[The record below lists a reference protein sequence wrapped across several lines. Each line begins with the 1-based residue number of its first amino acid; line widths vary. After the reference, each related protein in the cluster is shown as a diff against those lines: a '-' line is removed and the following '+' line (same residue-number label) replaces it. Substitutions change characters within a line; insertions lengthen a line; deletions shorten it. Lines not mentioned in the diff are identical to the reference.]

1 MMAGVIVPM
10 YIFYMYIIHVLYT
23 CCDCLFACLF
33 CLPCRCVLLFRMWV
47 ILLFLIQLVCYTHS
61 VHVL

>member
-1 MMAGVIVPM
+1 MMAGVRVPM

-23 CCDCLFACLF
+23 CYDCLFVWLF
-33 CLPCRCVLLFRMWV
+33 CLTCRCVLLFRMWV
-47 ILLFLIQLVCYTHS
+47 GLLFLIQLVCYTHS